1 MSQPRI
7 ITPRSVSN
15 PNRVKSVDA
24 SQSLELLQQLYI
36 EMLRIRMVEDRI
48 ADLYA
53 EKEMRCPV
61 HLCIG
66 QEAIPVGV
74 SATMKQ
80 DDLVLSGHRSHGHY
94 LAKGGDLS
102 RMLAEIYGKE
112 SGCAK
117 GKGGSMHL
125 VDLAAGFL
133 GATPIVASSI
143 PIAVG
148 AAFSAVMKGQ
158 NIVTVVYFGEGAT
171 EEGTFHESVN
181 FAVLKNLPI
190 VFVCENNLYSV
201 YSPLSVRQPRTRD
214 VIHIAEAH
222 GCEGKRI
229 DGNDV
234 RLVYESASQAI
245 RKARSNGGPT
255 FLEYET
261 YRWREHCGPNFD
273 NHLGYRTLSEFER
286 WRTRCPIEKTKKHLS
301 ELGLFDPTWERH
313 HVDCLSS
320 EIEAAVQFA
329 KNSQFPPKDQLFRH
343 VYAIPPLPSEEK
355 AA

>member
-1 MSQPRI
+1 MMN
-7 ITPRSVSN
+7 ITHHIQ
-15 PNRVKSVDA
+15 SVDPKI
-24 SQSLELLQQLYI
+24 SSELLRYFFL
-36 EMLRIRMVEDRI
+36 EMLRIRMVEERI
-48 ADLYA
+48 ADLYQ

-66 QEAIPVGV
+66 QEAIPVGI
-74 SATMKQ
+74 SATLKQ
-80 DDLVLSGHRSHGHY
+80 CDLVLSGHRSHGHY

-112 SGCAK
+112 DGCAK

-148 AAFSAVMKGQ
+148 AAFGAKMKGQ

-190 VFVCENNLYSV
+190 LFVCENNQYSV
-201 YSPLSVRQPRTRD
+201 YSPLSVRQPVTRD
-214 VIHIAEAH
+214 IVHIAEAH

-234 RLVYESASQAI
+234 RMVYESAFQAV
-245 RKARSNGGPT
+245 RKAKCNGGPT

-273 NHLGYRTLSEFER
+273 NHLGYRTSLEFEE
-286 WRTRCPIEKTKKHLS
+286 WHMRCPIEKTKQHLS
-301 ELGLFDPTWERH
+301 QLGTFDPIWEH
-313 HVDCLSS
+313 DQVDRLSS
-320 EIEAAVQFA
+320 EIEVAVQFA
-329 KNSQFPPKDQLFRH
+329 KKSQFPSKDQLFQD
-343 VYAIPPLPSEEK
+343 VYAIPSLGSEEK

>member
-1 MSQPRI
+1 MKKVEK
-7 ITPRSVSN
+7 TSVAHESLTG
-15 PNRVKSVDA
+15 DA
-24 SQSLELLQQLYI
+24 LRHLYV
-36 EMLRIRMVEDRI
+36 EMLRIRLIEERI

-74 SATMKQ
+74 SATLKQ

-148 AAFSAVMKGQ
+148 AAFGAKLKGQ

-171 EEGTFHESVN
+171 EEGSFHESVN

-190 VFVCENNLYSV
+190 LFVCENNLYSV
-201 YSPLSVRQPRTRD
+201 YSPLSVRQPHTRD
-214 VIHIAEAH
+214 IVQIAEAH

-234 RLVYESASQAI
+234 RLVYESAFQAV
-245 RKARSNGGPT
+245 RKAKSHGGPT
-255 FLEYET
+255 LLEYKT

-273 NHLGYRTLSEFER
+273 NHLGYRTSSEFEEWHIRCPIAKTKEQLSEFG
-286 WRTRCPIEKTKKHLS
+286 S
-301 ELGLFDPTWERH
+301 FDVTWERRQ
-313 HVDCLSS
+313 VDRLSS

-329 KNSQFPPKDQLFRH
+329 KKSRFPSKDQLFRN
-343 VYAIPPLPSEEK
+343 VYATSSLPPEEK